1 MNDYIGLSDEE
12 VKKYRTMYGDNEI
25 KKTKKNTFLKLFMES
40 LGDPMIKILL
50 IVLALK
56 FVFLFADNDWFET
69 LGVLIAIFLASFI
82 SSISEYGS
90 SKAFESLL
98 SKNSLNE
105 VKVKRNGVVV
115 LKNIND
121 IVVNDIVSLKSGDI
135 VPADGVVVSGNVF
148 ADESCINGES
158 NDVLKV
164 PINGIA
170 KENNKL
176 YRGTIVT
183 NNECLMKV
191 LAVGDGTV
199 YGKIALELQEDSGE
213 SPLKYKLRHLAKI
226 ISNIGYFGA
235 FLVFCSYLFSNVIIQ
250 NNFNFTLIKE
260 TVTNIH
266 LMSDY
271 LISALTLAVTI
282 IIVSVPE
289 GLPMMV
295 ALVLST
301 NMKKM
306 IKQNVLVRK
315 MVGIETAGSINYL
328 LCDKTGTITNGKM
341 SLCGI
346 IDYDGKL
353 YENEVEL
360 NRNSK
365 FFDLIGHLIIL
376 NNESVV
382 NDNMFISGNSTDKA
396 LYAFMSYTCKD
407 KIISKEIFDSAK
419 KYSCVKTEEFT
430 YYKGAPEVILPK
442 CSHYYLNEKISKII
456 DKNKINNNL
465 LKYTSKGYRVIA
477 LAYSR
482 NNLSE
487 DNFIFAGFAI
497 LKDEIRKDAKDGI
510 KFIEQAGVRLI
521 MVTGDSI
528 DTAMYIGKELEIIKR
543 NDICLTSG
551 DLELMSDDELKS
563 MVSKIRI
570 VARAKPNDKSRL
582 VRIIEDLGFVVGMT
596 GDGIND
602 APALKKASV
611 GFAMG
616 TGTEVAKEAS
626 DIVILDDNIKS
637 IGLAILYGRTI
648 FKNIRKFIV
657 FQLTMNIG
665 AMSLSIIGPFIGID
679 TPVTSMQMLWI
690 NMIMDTL
697 AALAFAYE
705 EPIEKYMDEKPK
717 GRNEHII
724 NKYMYNEIFIT
735 GFYSSLLCLLFLK
748 LPLFKDLIRQSYD
761 DRYFMTAFFALFV
774 FMGIFNAVNART
786 EKFNLFY
793 LMSKNKMFIIIFMCV
808 WLVQIVFIYY
818 GGSIFRTYGL
828 TLWELLRV
836 LLISF
841 SVIPVD
847 LIRKKIY
854 KKRNGVIAF

>member
-1 MNDYIGLSDEE
+1 MNVYNGLSDEE
-12 VKKYRTMYGDNEI
+12 VKKYRTLYGDNEI
-25 KKTKKNTFLKLFMES
+25 KRTKKNSFFKLFLES

-98 SKNSLNE
+98 SKNSVKE
-105 VKVKRNGVVV
+105 VKVKRNNKVV
-115 LKNIND
+115 LININD
-121 IVVNDIVSLKSGDI
+121 IVVNDIVSLNSGDI
-135 VPADGVVVSGNVF
+135 VPADGVVVSGSVF
-148 ADESCINGES
+148 VNESCINGES
-158 NDVLKV
+158 NDTFKTA
-164 PINGIA
+164 INGMA
-170 KENNKL
+170 RESNKL
-176 YRGTIVT
+176 YRGTIIS

-191 LAVGDGTV
+191 QSVGTNTI
-199 YGKIALELQEDSGE
+199 YGKIALELQEDTAE

-226 ISNIGYFGA
+226 ISNIGYVGA
-235 FLVFCSYLFSNVIIQ
+235 FLVFFSYLFSNVIIQ
-250 NNFNFTLIKE
+250 NNFNISLIKD
-260 TVTNIH
+260 TITNIH
-266 LMSDY
+266 LMSEY

-328 LCDKTGTITNGKM
+328 LSDKTGTITNGMM
-341 SLCGI
+341 SVSGI
-346 IDYDGKL
+346 VQYDGKL

-360 NRNSK
+360 NKNSD

-376 NNESVV
+376 NNDTIVS
-382 NDNMFISGNSTDKA
+382 DGKLISGNSTDKA
-396 LYAFMSYTCKD
+396 LYSFMSFKCDD
-407 KIISKEIFDSAK
+407 KIVSKEVFDSNK
-419 KYSCVKTEEFT
+419 KYSSVKTET
-430 YYKGAPEVILPK
+430 YTYFKGASEVILPK
-442 CSHYYLNEKISKII
+442 CTAYYSNGKI
-456 DKNKINNNL
+456 DKLLDKEQINNKI
-465 LKYTSKGYRVIA
+465 LKYTSKGYRVIV
-477 LAYSR
+477 LAFSK
-482 NNLSE
+482 NDDLTNL
-487 DNFIFAGFAI
+487 IFAGFAI
-497 LKDEIRKDAKDGI
+497 LKDEIRKDAKEGI
-510 KFIEQAGVRLI
+510 MLIEKAGVRLI

-528 DTAMYIGKELEIIKR
+528 DTAMFIGNELGLIKKG
-543 NDICLTSG
+543 DICLTSN
-551 DLELMSDDELKS
+551 EMSLMSDEELKAS
-563 MVSKIRI
+563 ISHVRI

-582 VRIIEDLGFVVGMT
+582 VRIIEELGFIVGMT

-616 TGTEVAKEAS
+616 SGTEVAKEAS

-637 IGLAILYGRTI
+637 ISLAILYGRTI

-665 AMSLSIIGPFIGID
+665 AMSLSIIGPFVGID

-697 AALAFAYE
+697 AGLAFAYE
-705 EPIEKYMDEKPK
+705 EPILKYMDEKPK
-717 GRNEHII
+717 SRKEHII
-724 NKYMYNEIFIT
+724 NKYMYNEIFVT
-735 GFYSSLLCLLFLK
+735 GLYSSLLCLIFLK
-748 LPLFKDLIRQSYD
+748 LPFFKLLIRQNPD
-761 DRYFMTAFFALFV
+761 NRYFMTAFFTLFV
-774 FMGIFNAVNART
+774 FMGIFNAFNART
-786 EKFNLFY
+786 ERYDLLY
-793 LMSKNKMFIIIFMCV
+793 LINKNKMFIMIFMFVC
-808 WLVQIVFIYY
+808 LVQIIFIYY

-828 TLWELLRV
+828 TIAELV
-836 LLISF
+836 KILLISF
-841 SVIPVD
+841 TVIPVD
-847 LIRKKIY
+847 LLRKWFY
-854 KKRNGVIAF
+854 KSRYKNDTF

>member
-1 MNDYIGLSDEE
+1 MNTYNGLNDED
-12 VKKYRTMYGDNEI
+12 VVKYRSLYGNNEI
-25 KKTKKNTFLKLFMES
+25 RKSKRNSFLKLFLES

-98 SKNSLNE
+98 SKNSLKE
-105 VKVKRNGVVV
+105 SKVKRNGKTV
-115 LKNIND
+115 LVNIND
-121 IVVNDIVSLKSGDI
+121 IVVNDIVCLGGGDI
-135 VPADGVVVSGNVF
+135 VPADGFIVMGNVLVNE
-148 ADESCINGES
+148 ACINGES
-158 NDVLKV
+158 NEALKSEV
-164 PINGIA
+164 KGEV
-170 KENNKL
+170 KDNNKL
-176 YRGTIVT
+176 YRGSIIT

-191 LAVGDGTV
+191 SSVGDSTL
-199 YGKIALELQEDSGE
+199 YGKIALELQEDSGD
-213 SPLKYKLRHLAKI
+213 SPLKYRLRHLAKI
-226 ISNIGYFGA
+226 ISNIGYVGA
-235 FLVFCSYLFSNVIIQ
+235 FLVFFSYLFSNVFIQ

-260 TVTNIH
+260 TIFNFQ
-266 LMSDY
+266 LMSEH
-271 LISALTLAVTI
+271 LISALTLAITI

-315 MVGIETAGSINYL
+315 MVGIETAGSLNYL
-328 LCDKTGTITNGKM
+328 LSDKTGTITNGRM
-341 SLCGI
+341 SVCGI
-346 IDYDGKL
+346 VDYNGKV

-360 NRNSK
+360 GKNPEYL
-365 FFDLIGHLIIL
+365 DLIGHLIIV
-376 NNESVV
+376 NNETVV
-382 NDNMFISGNSTDKA
+382 SDGRIISGNSTDKA
-396 LYAFMSYTCKD
+396 LYSFMNFRTNE
-407 KIISKEIFDSAK
+407 KIISKEVFDSTK
-419 KYSCVKTEEFT
+419 KYSSVKMEKYT
-430 YYKGAPEVILPK
+430 YYKGASEVILDK
-442 CSHYYLNEKISKII
+442 CTYYYCGGVISKIL
-456 DKNKINNNL
+456 DKDSINKDIY
-465 LKYTSKGYRVIA
+465 KYASRGYRIVV
-477 LAYSR
+477 LAYS
-482 NNLSE
+482 NNSNS
-487 DNFIFAGFAI
+487 DNLIFAGFVI
-497 LKDEIRKDAKDGI
+497 LKDEIRKDAKEGAEL
-510 KFIEQAGVRLI
+510 IEKAGVRLI
-521 MVTGDSI
+521 MVTGDSV
-528 DTAMYIGKELEIIKR
+528 DTAMFVGNELGIIRKD
-543 NDICLTSG
+543 DICLTSR
-551 DLELMSDDELKS
+551 DLSLMSDEELK
-563 MVSKIRI
+563 VKIPKLRI
-570 VARAKPNDKSRL
+570 VARAKPSDKSRL
-582 VRIIEDLGFVVGMT
+582 VRLVDELGYVVGMT

-616 TGTEVAKEAS
+616 SGTEVAKEAS

-637 IGLAILYGRTI
+637 ISLAILYGRTI

-705 EPIEKYMDEKPK
+705 EPLKSYMDEKPK
-717 GRNEHII
+717 NKSEHII

-735 GFYSSLLCLLFLK
+735 GLYSAVLCLLFLK
-748 LPLFKDLIRQSYD
+748 LPIFRTFIRESTGD
-761 DRYFMTAFFALFV
+761 KYFMTAFFALFV
-774 FMGIFNAVNART
+774 FMGIFNAINART
-786 EKFNLFY
+786 EKINLFNL
-793 LMSKNKMFIIIFMCV
+793 MGKNKMFIVIFMCV
-808 WLVQIVFIYY
+808 WIVQILFIYY
-818 GGSIFRTYGL
+818 GGNIFRTYGL
-828 TLWELLRV
+828 TFMEMMIV

-854 KKRNGVIAF
+854 KDKYGHEAF